1 MTEDRP
7 QVPSNI
13 DISAALANPSAYFAQ
28 PRDVLAYPGMSNVL
42 KLKLLHQWDHDA
54 RLLAEAEGE
63 GMGGGEESMLGRVRQ
78 TLRQLEASMD
88 TMESSAVASGV
99 EEPGTEAQHAAA
111 RTPERTSSFGRSC
124 ARDRSRAH
132 CLCLRSVTWSAG
144 SRAESGSGAPSRRT
158 LRLGKG
164 PRRSLYWRG
173 SAPSRCAVAR
183 DRY

>member
-28 PRDVLAYPGMSNVL
+28 PRDVPAYPGMSNVL

-99 EEPGTEAQHAAA
+99 EEPEIEAQHAAA
-111 RTPERTSSFGRSC
+111 RTPKRTIEFRALIRLRPIAGALLMFALGYLVGRI
-124 ARDRSRAH
+124 
-132 CLCLRSVTWSAG
+132 AG
-144 SRAESGSGAPSRRT
+144 RKR
-158 LRLGKG
+158 
-164 PRRSLYWRG
+164 
-173 SAPSRCAVAR
+173 
-183 DRY
+183 